1 MRNGLTTTM
10 NNNNNNNNNRWNVY
24 TRNPKWCECT
34 IVIIMV
40 IIDSWETVKHFV
52 VQSIRGEDNI
62 LYAHGNT
69 CEVDTQT
76 VNFGLFK
83 LALV

>member
-1 MRNGLTTTM
+1 
-10 NNNNNNNNNRWNVY
+10 
-24 TRNPKWCECT
+24 
-34 IVIIMV
+34 MV

-52 VQSIRGEDNI
+52 VQSIRVQDNI